1 MKILGI
7 VLLLII
13 LLLLI
18 AEVIIVHYFV
28 KMVTRP
34 KVNPAEKQYERL
46 IEKGCLKREVY
57 ETCEVEKEKFLLPS
71 QYGYSL
77 YCELLTTE
85 ASRRPENRSRVAI
98 MCHGFTSCLLYT
110 SIPRE
115 SMWFIRYG
123 PVIPT
128 VIRRR
133 PSAIW
138 TAGSST
144 GAWPRWRHPRRI
156 WIRRKT
162 ASRFVRYSAPT
173 AGRKGLR

>member
-1 MKILGI
+1 MKILWI

-18 AEVIIVHYFV
+18 AEVMIVHYFV

-34 KVNPAEKQYERL
+34 KMNPAAKQYERL

-85 ASRRPENRSRVAI
+85 QSRRP
-98 MCHGFTSCLLYT
+98 LL
-110 SIPRE
+110 
-115 SMWFIRYG
+115 
-123 PVIPT
+123 
-128 VIRRR
+128 
-133 PSAIW
+133 
-138 TAGSST
+138 
-144 GAWPRWRHPRRI
+144 
-156 WIRRKT
+156 
-162 ASRFVRYSAPT
+162 
-173 AGRKGLR
+173 